1 MKKISFFCLFLILFL
16 TPKGWGVVYF
26 WQKQPQNERLV
37 FEFTQPI
44 PSFKVVRTNY
54 QELTIYLPSTL
65 LSKEPPA
72 SPVSLAFSRLIKE
85 VILQKENILI
95 ITKTNS
101 FGYIFFWQ
109 EKEKK
114 LYVDIFY
121 DPLGKKWNPPQKSK
135 QITPKKELKK
145 VKKIPSP
152 KQQPKP
158 KPKVKSSAEKK
169 EPPSKPVQP
178 TNTSS
183 SEQPPSS
190 PLSTA
195 KAVPETKTIPTTPTP
210 QTPLPKTTPLYKI
223 KAPIKRVSIEQAEI
237 LRPSNLSQKTA
248 PPATYPTNTN
258 ASASKE
264 TTNLPPKNATS
275 TTNSPQNNTSLAS
288 PEKSTPP
295 TEQEASSNATQPDF
309 EALLVTT
316 KAAIVNGELDAA
328 IDSLE
333 GMLKNPLLPDKLKE
347 EIYYLY
353 ADVLF
358 DKYKDKL
365 PEGFAKLISAYERAI
380 NYNPKSL
387 RVPSALLNLGYI
399 NLKLKNIP
407 EARGYFN
414 LLREKYPYDPNI
426 PLTYYYWGEFYFNNQ
441 QYQKA
446 ADELQYVLT
455 KFPDHKVAED
465 AAILLAKSLTKL
477 EYYKQGLEIIKYIE
491 QRWPRYYLKRTDTL
505 MQAAYLYYKNKYF
518 KEAKK
523 RYLLYYNLLPK
534 GKEADIALARIG
546 DIFLLENKT
555 QAAKKF
561 YEQAATQFPEKEG
574 GLIASMRLA
583 EEGIYDKPSLKD
595 MFSVFNRPFN
605 LRPQQIYTTII
616 EKYPESPL
624 ANIAKV
630 KLAMWELFNK
640 RPENSLDILKKFFT
654 KLDPNL
660 KEKALEVGKEAFSA
674 ILSKYTQGNNPSKA
688 LFFISKYPFLEQVIP
703 LLAPKQKLL
712 LISAFI
718 QDNQIDQAL
727 KLLKPLLRQDPKL
740 EHTRDA
746 LALALTLYL
755 KLEDWDKVIELG
767 QKAKKWPLSESQKQ
781 KVLFSLALAYQ
792 KKNNFAQSIPLWRQ
806 LASDIKLDIDKRA
819 YALYFLA
826 KHYAQEK
833 QWENVYIFAQEALSL
848 FLKNTSKE
856 KEKIIDCLKMLIV
869 TTKLTGREMEALSW
883 ALELKKYIPES
894 SPSWPSFQYQLADL
908 YQLNGNQK
916 AWQETLKELIAKK
929 RNSLYAELAQRDL
942 ALYNLKQKASVF
954 APKK

>member
-1 MKKISFFCLFLILFL
+1 MRKISIFCLFIIFL
-16 TPKGWGVVYF
+16 LASKGWGLVYF

-44 PSFKVVRTNY
+44 SSFKVVRTNY
-54 QELTIYLPSTL
+54 QELTILLPPTL

-72 SPVSLAFSRLIKE
+72 SPVSLAYSRLIKE
-85 VILQKENILI
+85 IIPQKKNILI
-95 ITKTNS
+95 ITKTQS
-101 FGYIFFWQ
+101 FGYISFWK
-109 EKEKK
+109 EEEKK

-121 DPLGKKWNPPQKSK
+121 DPLGKKWSPPKKIK
-135 QITPKKELKK
+135 QIKTKKKPPKK
-145 VKKIPSP
+145 
-152 KQQPKP
+152 QAKP
-158 KPKVKSSAEKK
+158 ITKPTQASTEKK
-169 EPPSKPVQP
+169 ESPSKPSPETVSSTSTTQK
-178 TNTSS
+178 TSS
-183 SEQPPSS
+183 PIPTPKPIPETNATQTPPS
-190 PLSTA
+190 PQ
-195 KAVPETKTIPTTPTP
+195 TPP
-210 QTPLPKTTPLYKI
+210 TPLPKDTPLYKI
-223 KAPIKRVSIEQAEI
+223 KAPIKKVSIEQAVV
-237 LRPSNLSQKTA
+237 LRPSKKIFLNSTSSLKETNTSSPKEKDSLSQQTSLPTKTA
-248 PPATYPTNTN
+248 LTNSTNNNQSPPNPT
-258 ASASKE
+258 E
-264 TTNLPPKNATS
+264 TTNPQEQAT
-275 TTNSPQNNTSLAS
+275 TG
-288 PEKSTPP
+288 
-295 TEQEASSNATQPDF
+295 NATQPDF
-309 EALLVTT
+309 EGLLITT

-333 GMLKNPLLPDKLKE
+333 GMIKSPLLPDKLKE
-347 EIYYLY
+347 EVYYLY

-365 PEGFAKLISAYERAI
+365 PEGFAKLVSAYERAI

-407 EARGYFN
+407 EAKGYFN

-426 PLTYYYWGEFYFNNQ
+426 PLTYYYWGKFYFNNG

-455 KFPDHKVAED
+455 KFPDHKIAED
-465 AAILLAKSLTKL
+465 TAILLAKSLTNL
-477 EYYKQGLEIIKYIE
+477 EYYKQGLEIIKYLE
-491 QRWPRYYLKRTDTL
+491 QRWPRYYLKRPDIL
-505 MQAAYLYYKNKYF
+505 MQAAYLYYKNKDF

-523 RYLLYYNLLPK
+523 RYLLYYNLLPQ
-534 GKEADIALARIG
+534 GEEADIALARVG

-561 YEQAATQFPEKEG
+561 YEQAATQFPDKEG

-616 EKYPESPL
+616 EKHPESPL
-624 ANIAKV
+624 ANIAKI

-640 RPENSLDILKKFFT
+640 RPEKALDILKKFFA

-674 ILSKYTQGNNPSKA
+674 ILAKYTQGDSPSKI
-688 LFFISKYPFLEQVIP
+688 LSFISDYPFLQEVIP
-703 LLAPKQKLL
+703 LLAPQQKLL

-718 QDNQIDQAL
+718 QNNQIEQAL
-727 KLLKPLLRQDPKL
+727 RLIKPLLKQDPKL
-740 EHTRDA
+740 EQTRNA

-767 QKAKKWPLSESQKQ
+767 QKVKKWPLSLSQKQ
-781 KVLFSLALAYQ
+781 NVLFSLALAYQ
-792 KKNNFAQSIPLWRQ
+792 KKNNFAQSIPLWRE
-806 LASDIKLDIDKRA
+806 LASDIKLDVDKRA

-826 KHYAQEK
+826 KHYTQEK

-848 FLKNTSKE
+848 FLKNTPKE
-856 KEKIIDCLKMLIV
+856 KEKIIDCLKMLIES
-869 TTKLTGREMEALSW
+869 TKLTGRDMEALSW

-908 YQLNGNQK
+908 YQLNGNEK

-929 RNSLYAELAQRDL
+929 GNSLYAELAQRDL
-942 ALYNLKQKASVF
+942 ALYSLKQKASVF